1 MTTTYLPNKY
11 LEYPA
16 YSDSNWS
23 TPIIATTINTD
34 SAFGGVQAFNLAAA
48 SGTVSVTGNT
58 YAGAYPANTPSYVP
72 FSWSLSGTL
81 TANVNLQLPS
91 GVGGHWAVYNTCT
104 MGSYTITISSAG
116 GGNSIQLYSGDSVAF
131 FSDGTNV
138 TVSPNNV
145 YGSSTLET
153 SITLSGSNV
162 TLTAAQASARL
173 LNLTGTLT
181 ANVTLTFPAAPIN
194 ETWINNACTMGSYT
208 INVVSVGAGTSALFS
223 TTGIVPIFHDAT
235 NITQLISSS
244 GGSSY
249 APLASPAFT
258 GTPTAPTAST
268 STNNTQ
274 LATTAY
280 VQANLANYASSSYVN
295 SQISASLSGYATT
308 SYVSSALSG
317 YVTTSSLA
325 TYAPLASPTF
335 TGTPAAPTASTS
347 TSTTQIATTAYVQNN
362 LASYATT
369 ASLSSYATTSY
380 VSGNY
385 ATISYV
391 SGNYATVSSLAS
403 ASVNYSNST
412 GSFVPST
419 GAVGQYGSGTG
430 SSQTPGTNISGLL
443 CGLSGTARV
452 VSSIYITS
460 GTGTYTYIITGIRI
474 S

>member
-116 GGNSIQLYSGDSVAF
+116 GGNSIQLYPGDSVAF

-403 ASVNYSNST
+403 ASVNYANSA
-412 GSFVPST
+412 GSVSSFVPST
-419 GAVGQYGSGTG
+419 YNAVGSVALYYSTGSGIAANT
-430 SSQTPGTNISGLL
+430 TNSFGF
-443 CGLSGTARV
+443 
-452 VSSIYITS
+452 
-460 GTGTYTYIITGIRI
+460 TGTWRSTQASASIGGSVYLACIVRI